1 MSHIRMYKAI
11 ILIITLLFAGCTFL
25 TGSMDI
31 TTGEDRMMIE
41 MSHATGTARQYFK
54 LNSDQ
59 DIRMSFIHLTG
70 STQISLFDP
79 DDQLIYEGNGSAVN
93 DFTVKTSKEGEY
105 ELIVE
110 AVGTDGTILLIFL
123 S

>member
-54 LNSDQ
+54 MNSDQ

-79 DDQLIYEGNGSAVN
+79 DDQLIYEGNGSTVN

>member
-54 LNSDQ
+54 MNSDQ

>member
-1 MSHIRMYKAI
+1 MYKAI